1 LDSCNRIFS
10 QSLSDAI
17 KAKEQAE
24 KKLKELKKDSKKT
37 TNQPNYYRV
46 CMLLVINITEI
57 DSIFVISVL
66 RAPKHFSMENFF
78 MAIGR
83 EDIQNMLIT

>member
-1 LDSCNRIFS
+1 
-10 QSLSDAI
+10 LSDAI

-46 CMLLVINITEI
+46 FMLLVIN
-57 DSIFVISVL
+57 VI
-66 RAPKHFSMENFF
+66 EN
-78 MAIGR
+78 
-83 EDIQNMLIT
+83 

>member
-1 LDSCNRIFS
+1 MYIFL

-46 CMLLVINITEI
+46 FMLLVINTIEI

-66 RAPKHFSMENFF
+66 RVPKHFSMENSF

-83 EDIQNMLIT
+83 EDTQNMSIT